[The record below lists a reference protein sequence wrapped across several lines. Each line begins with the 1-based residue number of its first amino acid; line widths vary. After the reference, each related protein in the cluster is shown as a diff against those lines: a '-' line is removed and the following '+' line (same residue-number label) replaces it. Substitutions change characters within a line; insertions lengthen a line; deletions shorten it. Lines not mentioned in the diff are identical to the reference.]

1 MEVFKAPPSPQFIE
15 GRSQVE
21 HAKLVMYWLV
31 QLHYESTL
39 SEFLAKHILS
49 VELDYIDLID
59 AAQKENLSELKQELR
74 FWPEDDEEFDYENKV
89 SLDEYWFFTSYQRFL
104 VSRRAE
110 IAVPITLAPA
120 YYLDIPATLAGRN
133 RLPIDDVL
141 AIPRAALDLILL
153 DAAMIEPDTIPGRY
167 KAKPTVKPWQWA
179 NVRAA
184 LLTKLLLAEINDLDA
199 ARLFTETYG
208 AKVGRGT
215 MQLRPQNEQNS
226 KFKTRRVLAYA
237 EFYDRLPAPNP
248 S

>member
-1 MEVFKAPPSPQFIE
+1 MEVFKAPPSPEVIE

-21 HAKLVMYWLV
+21 HAKLSLYWIIQV
-31 QLHYESTL
+31 QYEIL
-39 SEFLAKHILS
+39 LNEFLSKHILS
-49 VELDYIDLID
+49 VELDYINLID
-59 AAQKENLSELKQELR
+59 AEQKEVLSELKQELR
-74 FWPEDDEEFDYENKV
+74 FWPEDDEEFDYDNKIG
-89 SLDEYWFFTSYQRFL
+89 LDEYWFFTSYQRFL

-110 IAVPITLAPA
+110 IAASVTLPPA
-120 YYLDIPATLAGRN
+120 CYLDIPATLAGRN

-141 AIPRAALDLILL
+141 AIPRAALDRILL
-153 DAAMIEPDTIPGRY
+153 DAAMIEPDTTPGRY

-184 LLTKLLLAEINDLDA
+184 LQTKLLLAEINDFDA

-226 KFKTRRVLAYA
+226 KFKTRRVIAYA
-237 EFYDRLPAPNP
+237 EFRDRLPAPNP